1 MFLAFQ
7 FGDLIRVPFGWLL
20 GFLYDLTSN
29 YGVAMILFALIVQA
43 VLTPINAKSKKS
55 MMKMSRLQPQIQ
67 EIQRKY
73 ANDQQ
78 KQNEAM
84 QQLQKEE
91 GASMGM
97 GGCLWSFVPL
107 FILFP
112 LFTVIREPITYILGE
127 SAEVAAQIIAVVK
140 SASPELFTA
149 SRNGGYYDQVIAAS
163 AIADHAAAIAA
174 AIPGISAET
183 LAGINFDFY
192 GINLGA
198 IPEFNI
204 FGASWAWDWAHI
216 GAFLIPVVSTGS
228 QFLQMWINQKTND
241 SLITNEK
248 GVQDKEMAEKSQTA
262 QQTKS
267 MMLMMPLMTLWI
279 GFTVSAG
286 LSVYWFIGGLVR
298 MISDPIMTKHYRK
311 VYDAEDAERLKR
323 YMEQDAIEAEKER
336 VRAERRAANPE
347 GQTQNTSKKK
357 LQKKLQ
363 LEEEAA
369 KAAAAKEYA
378 AKKGVATEEEV
389 TETSCMSGI
398 PSRPYCKGRNYDPN
412 RYATD
417 STEE

>member
-29 YGVAMILFALIVQA
+29 YGVAMILFALIVQG

-97 GGCLWSFVPL
+97 AGCLWSFVPL

-183 LAGINFDFY
+183 LAGINFNFI

-198 IPEFNI
+198 IPDFK
-204 FGASWAWDWAHI
+204 FWAWDAFNWANI
-216 GAFLIPVVSTGS
+216 GAFLIPLVSAAS
-228 QFLQMWINQKTND
+228 QVLQMWISQKSND
-241 SLITNEK
+241 SVVTNEK
-248 GVQDKEMAEKSQTA
+248 GIQDKEMAANSQSA
-262 QQTKS
+262 QSTKT
-267 MMLMMPLMTLWI
+267 MMWMMPLMSLWI

-286 LSVYWFIGGLVR
+286 LSLYWFIGGVFR
-298 MISDPIMTKHYRK
+298 MITDPIMTKHYRK
-311 VYDAEDAERLKR
+311 VYDAEDAVRLQR
-323 YMEQDAIEAEKER
+323 ALEQDRIEAEKER
-336 VRAERRAANPE
+336 IRAERRAANPD
-347 GQTQNTSKKK
+347 GITTNTSKKK
-357 LQKKLQ
+357 LQKQ
-363 LEEEAA
+363 QRDLEQAE

-378 AKKGVATEEEV
+378 AKRGILEDEEE
-389 TETSCMSGI
+389 TASCMSGI

-412 RYATD
+412 RYA

>member
-1 MFLAFQ
+1 MFLAFKLS
-7 FGDLIRVPFGWLL
+7 DIVTVPFGWLL

-29 YGVAMILFALIVQA
+29 YGVAMIIFAVIVQL
-43 VLTPINAKSKKS
+43 VLMPINAKSKKS
-55 MMKMSRLQPQIQ
+55 MMKMSRMQPRIQ
-67 EIQRKY
+67 EIQKKY
-73 ANDQQ
+73 EHDQQ
-78 KQNEAM
+78 KQQEAM

-91 GASMGM
+91 GMGMGM
-97 GGCLWSFVPL
+97 GGCLWSLVPML
-107 FILFP
+107 ILFP
-112 LFTVIREPITYILGE
+112 LFTVIRQPITYILGE
-127 SAEVAAQIIAVVK
+127 GPEVAAQIIAIVK
-140 SASPELFTA
+140 EQAPALFSNNA
-149 SRNGGYYDQVIAAS
+149 YYDQVIAAGE
-163 AIADHAAAIAA
+163 IATYAKEIAT

-183 LAGINFDFY
+183 LAGINFDFF

-198 IPEFNI
+198 IPEYNI
-204 FGASWAWDWAHI
+204 FGDSWVWDWAHI
-216 GAFLIPVVSTGS
+216 GAFLIPIISTGS
-228 QFLQMWINQKTND
+228 QYLQMLVSQKTNN
-241 SLITNEK
+241 SVITNEK
-248 GVQDKEMAEKSQTA
+248 GVQDKELAENSQAA
-262 QQTKS
+262 QQNKS

-311 VYDAEDAERLKR
+311 LYDIEDAERLKR
-323 YMEQDAIEAEKER
+323 AMERDAIEAEKER

-378 AKKGVATEEEV
+378 AKKGIVDEEE
-389 TETSCMSGI
+389 EAESSCMSGI

-412 RYATD
+412 RYN
-417 STEE
+417 TEE